1 MVTLIPP
8 VLGADAK
15 VEDLIDQ
22 TSMQCRRELIA
33 ENFLAPDA
41 KLFLSTPLSTRSVDD
56 KLIWHHAKDGI
67 YSVRLGYWVAK
78 DLIDEDA
85 KRVKGEGERLV
96 SKHVPILSVCKR
108 CGEKEE
114 LVEQTFMGCDKVVE
128 IWHLVSANSQP
139 QDWEI
144 QGLGSRNVAH
154 SKLAN
159 LARIIE
165 RASDLRTE
173 YQEAINVQTTSISD
187 PRVHWS
193 PPLLG
198 IFKVNVDGTCN
209 SERNVAG
216 VEVIIRDCHGTS
228 VAACS
233 QKLLSCLSAEVVEL
247 VASCTARTNACSRN
261 CVVRYY
267 C

>member
-85 KRVKGEGERLV
+85 KRVKGEGVER
-96 SKHVPILSVCKR
+96 
-108 CGEKEE
+108 KEE